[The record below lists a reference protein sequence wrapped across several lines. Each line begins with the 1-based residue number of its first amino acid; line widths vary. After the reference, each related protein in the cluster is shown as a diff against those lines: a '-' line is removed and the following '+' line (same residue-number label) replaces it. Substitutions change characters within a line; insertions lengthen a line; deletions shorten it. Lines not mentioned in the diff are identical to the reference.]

1 MERPCV
7 RRLVYH
13 GVVGLDQGEPSFST
27 VYSEHAVHSGLGISV
42 EDGANA
48 IGGLGAAPIFTVF
61 WTAKTDDASS
71 SSWIGV

>member
-13 GVVGLDQGEPSFST
+13 GVVGPDWREPSIST
-27 VYSEHAVHSGLGISV
+27 VHSEHAVHSGPGVSV

-48 IGGLGAAPIFTVF
+48 IGGPGAAPIFYCLL
-61 WTAKTDDASS
+61 AQ
-71 SSWIGV
+71 